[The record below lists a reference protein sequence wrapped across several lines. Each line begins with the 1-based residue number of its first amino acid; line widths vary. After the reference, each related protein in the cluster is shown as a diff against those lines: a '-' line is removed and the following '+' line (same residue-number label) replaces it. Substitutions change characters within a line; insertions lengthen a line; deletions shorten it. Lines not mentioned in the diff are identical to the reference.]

1 MTPEQLA
8 LSEAIETAGGQSE
21 LARKLTASSGKE
33 VKQQQVWNWLNR
45 EKDRPLSNLS
55 TLRALLVS
63 QKKDCVLMYSKNL
76 QIQPVK

>member
-21 LARKLTASSGKE
+21 LARKLTASSGRE

-45 EKDRPLSNLS
+45 EKRPPIKQSQHIES
-55 TLRALLVS
+55 VTGIPKERLRPDVF
-63 QKKDCVLMYSKNL
+63 QKFTDSAG
-76 QIQPVK
+76 